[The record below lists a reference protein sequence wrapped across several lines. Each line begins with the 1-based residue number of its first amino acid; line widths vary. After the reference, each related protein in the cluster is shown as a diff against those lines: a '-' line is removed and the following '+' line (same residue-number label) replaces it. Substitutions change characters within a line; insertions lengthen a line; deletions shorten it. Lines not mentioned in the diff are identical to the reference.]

1 MGQDPNLMGHFASR
15 AKRSRSATH
24 LAFASAEVLEDKAA
38 PSPFYQLQIKLAIL
52 VFLRSRSVKER
63 RNG

>member
-1 MGQDPNLMGHFASR
+1 MGQNPNLMDHFASR

-52 VFLRSRSVKER
+52 EKS
-63 RNG
+63 